1 VADVNVLFSGF
12 VSKAGSPPQQIIEM
26 WMGGII
32 DLVVSPKLLEEA
44 GEVFE
49 RPSLQRW
56 VQARGAAW
64 IALLTQLG
72 RHHEDPVDDRW
83 TIRLDPDDEYLVALA
98 VAANAVLVTGDKD
111 LPMVEP
117 TPPIRIVNART
128 FVSMVDAWLRDV
140 DADRR

>member
-1 VADVNVLFSGF
+1 
-12 VSKAGSPPQQIIEM
+12 
-26 WMGGII
+26 
-32 DLVVSPKLLEEA
+32 
-44 GEVFE
+44 VFE

-56 VQARGAAW
+56 VQARGVAW

-72 RHHEDPVDDRW
+72 LHHEDPVDDRW
-83 TIRLDPDDEYLVALA
+83 SIRPDPDDEYLVALA

-140 DADRR
+140 EADLR